1 MNKRKGSRE
10 LLFISVCHYIYGG
23 MFLVLSMAVV
33 LLNLDGIKSMMDA
46 LPKTSTALIFWIV
59 LLCISFTYSIC
70 LITSGYFIIKKIRY
84 QFSWNFAR
92 IEIAFFPLGTILV
105 FFTLYVLS
113 KDSIKSLYEIK
124 RQ

>member
-33 LLNLDGIKSMMDA
+33 LLYLDGIKSMMDA

-59 LLCISFTYSIC
+59 LLSISFTYSIC

-92 IEIAFFPLGTILV
+92 IEIAFFPLGTILG

>member
-59 LLCISFTYSIC
+59 LLSISFTYSIC

-92 IEIAFFPLGTILV
+92 IEIAFFPLGTILG

>member
-1 MNKRKGSRE
+1 
-10 LLFISVCHYIYGG
+10 
-23 MFLVLSMAVV
+23 
-33 LLNLDGIKSMMDA
+33 MMDA

>member
-1 MNKRKGSRE
+1 MNKRKNAKA

-33 LLNLDGIKSMMDA
+33 LLNLDGIKSMIDA
-46 LPKTSTALIFWIV
+46 LPKTSTALIFLSVSLIII
-59 LLCISFTYSIC
+59 LTCSIG
-70 LITSGYFIIKKIRY
+70 LITSGYFLYKRKRY
-84 QFSWNFAR
+84 QFSWNVAR
-92 IEIAFFPLGTILV
+92 IEIAFFPLGTILG

-113 KDSIKSLYEIK
+113 KESIKSLYEIK